1 MTIRRWDRPYIV
13 DILPPKACFAA
24 TVTAQTSTPMT
35 TRPPSPTGPHTF
47 LWHDYETF
55 GANVRHDRPAQFAAI
70 RTDAELNEIGEPLM
84 LYCQPAPDYL
94 PDPASCLI
102 TGITPQKCL
111 ELGVPEHEFAARI
124 ETAFSQPGTIG
135 VGYNTIRFDDE
146 ITRFMFW
153 RNLIDPYAREWQNDC
168 GRWDIMDV
176 ARTAYALRP
185 EGVHWPK
192 KEDGSPSF
200 KLEHLSKVNG
210 LVHEAAHDALSDV
223 RATIALARLIRDRQP
238 KLFDFCLALHK
249 KDRVAAELGLPT
261 TPQHAKPFLHISG
274 MFPAERGCLAVMW
287 PLASHPTNKN
297 ELIAWDL
304 THDPAELASLN
315 ADILRQRLFTRAAD
329 LPEGMAR
336 LPVKTIHLNK
346 SPMVIGNLKT
356 LSPAMAARWGIDVD
370 QALQFAAVARDLP
383 DMSAIWTEVFRR
395 PADTGAGPIDVEQ
408 DLYGGFIGNGDR
420 RRLNQLRALS
430 PAQLSTARSSFDD
443 ARLEEIVFRYRARN
457 FPATLTPEE
466 VQRWDAHRA
475 ARLLEGAG
483 GARTVE
489 QLFGEIDTL
498 SEAADDRGEAILGA
512 LYDYATAIAPEIE

>member
-1 MTIRRWDRPYIV
+1 
-13 DILPPKACFAA
+13 
-24 TVTAQTSTPMT
+24 
-35 TRPPSPTGPHTF
+35 
-47 LWHDYETF
+47 
-55 GANVRHDRPAQFAAI
+55 
-70 RTDAELNEIGEPLM
+70 
-84 LYCQPAPDYL
+84 
-94 PDPASCLI
+94 
-102 TGITPQKCL
+102 
-111 ELGVPEHEFAARI
+111 
-124 ETAFSQPGTIG
+124 
-135 VGYNTIRFDDE
+135 
-146 ITRFMFW
+146 
-153 RNLIDPYAREWQNDC
+153 
-168 GRWDIMDV
+168 
-176 ARTAYALRP
+176 
-185 EGVHWPK
+185 
-192 KEDGSPSF
+192 
-200 KLEHLSKVNG
+200 
-210 LVHEAAHDALSDV
+210 
-223 RATIALARLIRDRQP
+223 
-238 KLFDFCLALHK
+238 
-249 KDRVAAELGLPT
+249 
-261 TPQHAKPFLHISG
+261 
-274 MFPAERGCLAVMW
+274 MW

-457 FPATLTPEE
+457 FPATLTTEE